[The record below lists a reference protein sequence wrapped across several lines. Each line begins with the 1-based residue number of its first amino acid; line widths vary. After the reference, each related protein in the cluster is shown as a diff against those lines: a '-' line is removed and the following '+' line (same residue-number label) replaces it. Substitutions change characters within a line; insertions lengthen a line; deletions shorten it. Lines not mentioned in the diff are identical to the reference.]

1 MTRIYR
7 HIVLTALLAV
17 TLFSSCNRDEEK
29 VIPRSKLAR
38 IYAEM
43 FLTDQWITNNPGMRQ
58 IADTSLVYEPILEK
72 YGYTSAD
79 YRRTVDVYMDDPER
93 FSRILRATGEILNE
107 KLADLKRRQAQL
119 EHEKALEKLRESRRI
134 KSDFRTED
142 FFPYLFDEP
151 YVHYYDSLTVE
162 PDSVLMVYRI
172 IPIERADTIYRDL
185 RMIILDS
192 LEVSDSVKVDSL
204 AVADTL
210 KAVHDILPVNDT
222 AMRVRRVMKPEFV
235 KKID

>member
-93 FSRILRATGEILNE
+93 FSRILRTTGEILNE
-107 KLADLKRRQAQL
+107 KLTDLKRRQAQL
-119 EHEKALEKLRESRRI
+119 EHEKALEKLR
-134 KSDFRTED
+134 
-142 FFPYLFDEP
+142 
-151 YVHYYDSLTVE
+151 
-162 PDSVLMVYRI
+162 
-172 IPIERADTIYRDL
+172 A
-185 RMIILDS
+185 S
-192 LEVSDSVKVDSL
+192 LE
-204 AVADTL
+204 
-210 KAVHDILPVNDT
+210 DI
-222 AMRVRRVMKPEFV
+222 REE
-235 KKID
+235 